1 MENFGVF
8 YARFKS
14 LAYMSLDQL
23 SLPNFSF
30 WEYFAVANFAGWIGF
45 WIRTLIMRRH
55 MPNLMHFVPQS
66 QAFPRISVIVPARN
80 EAAKLQDALCTLLSQ
95 HYPNFEIIAINDRST
110 DRTGEILDALAQTHA
125 CLKVIHV
132 QELPEGWLG
141 KNYANYL
148 GYQHSSG
155 EYLLFTDADIF
166 FHPETLVR
174 TVTYALRER
183 AKHVVAYPK
192 MLTSSAMEEAFIALF
207 GFLFTWKFSPS
218 GARNPKNRNAYIG
231 VGAFNFIERSLYERI
246 GTHLHLRANVD
257 DDVKLGYWVKQHAE
271 ATHVVRGAD
280 LLSVR
285 WRDGLW
291 DSIKGIERSAFPGI
305 NFSWLWVGIGIVGT
319 LFGLIAPYWL
329 LFMQS
334 ITITLC
340 ASGSI
345 GMIFLIYFTLTRN
358 SLCALRITFLH
369 PAASLLFLYALI
381 SSAVKITW
389 QGGVEWRGTFY
400 PIALLKKKSS
410 PNTASLQAT
419 H

>member
-1 MENFGVF
+1 LRLKPNADMNFDH
-8 YARFKS
+8 
-14 LAYMSLDQL
+14 L
-23 SLPNFSF
+23 LPNLSF
-30 WEYFAVANFAGWIGF
+30 WEYLAVANVAGWIGF
-45 WIRTLIMRRH
+45 WVRTLIMRRH
-55 MPNLMHFVPQS
+55 MPNLMDFAPQPH
-66 QAFPRISVIVPARN
+66 AFPRVSVIVPARN
-80 EAAKLQDALCTLLSQ
+80 EAKRLQAALQTLLSQ
-95 HYPNFEIIAINDRST
+95 HYPNFEIIAIDDRST
-110 DRTGEILDALAQTHA
+110 DCTGEILDSLAQTHS

-132 QELPEGWLG
+132 HELPEGWLG

-183 AKHVVAYPK
+183 AKHIVAYPK

-218 GARNPKNRNAYIG
+218 GARNPKNRHAYIG

-280 LLSVR
+280 LLAVR
-285 WRDGLW
+285 WREGLW

-319 LFGLIAPYWL
+319 CFGLIAPYWL
-329 LFMQS
+329 LFMPS
-334 ITITLC
+334 ALITLC
-340 ASGSI
+340 AGSSI
-345 GMIFLIYFTLTRN
+345 AMIFLIYFTLIRH
-358 SLCALRITFLH
+358 SLRALRITLLH
-369 PAASLLFLYALI
+369 PVASLLFLYALI

-400 PIALLKKKSS
+400 PIALLKKKAL
-410 PNTASLQAT
+410 TDTTSLQAT
-419 H
+419 S

>member
-1 MENFGVF
+1 
-8 YARFKS
+8 
-14 LAYMSLDQL
+14 MSFDHL
-23 SLPNFSF
+23 LPHFSF
-30 WEYFAVANFAGWIGF
+30 WEYLAVANVAGWIGF

-55 MPNLMHFVPQS
+55 MPNLMDFAPQPHT
-66 QAFPRISVIVPARN
+66 FPRVSVIVPARN
-80 EAAKLQDALCTLLSQ
+80 EAKRLQAALQTLLSQ
-95 HYPNFEIIAINDRST
+95 RYPNFEIIAINDRST
-110 DRTGEILDALAQTHA
+110 DCTGEILDSLAQTHT

-183 AKHVVAYPK
+183 AKHIVAYPK

-218 GARNPKNRNAYIG
+218 GARNPKNRHAYIG

-271 ATHVVRGAD
+271 ATHVVRGTD
-280 LLSVR
+280 LLAVR
-285 WRDGLW
+285 WREGLW

-329 LFMQS
+329 LFMPS
-334 ITITLC
+334 ALITLC
-340 ASGSI
+340 AGSSI
-345 GMIFLIYFTLTRN
+345 AMIFLIYFTLIRN
-358 SLCALRITFLH
+358 SLRALRITLLH
-369 PAASLLFLYALI
+369 PVASLLFLYALI

-400 PIALLKKKSS
+400 SLALLKKKALTDTTS
-410 PNTASLQAT
+410 AHAT
-419 H
+419 L

>member
-1 MENFGVF
+1 
-8 YARFKS
+8 
-14 LAYMSLDQL
+14 MSFDHL
-23 SLPNFSF
+23 LPHFSF
-30 WEYFAVANFAGWIGF
+30 WEYLAVASVAGWIGF

-55 MPNLMHFVPQS
+55 MPNLMDFAPQPHT
-66 QAFPRISVIVPARN
+66 FPRVSVIVPARN
-80 EAAKLQDALCTLLSQ
+80 EAKRLQAALQTLLSQ
-95 HYPNFEIIAINDRST
+95 RYPNFEIIAINDRST
-110 DRTGEILDALAQTHA
+110 DCTGEILDSLAQTHT

-183 AKHVVAYPK
+183 AKHIVAYPK

-218 GARNPKNRNAYIG
+218 GARNPKNRHAYIG

-271 ATHVVRGAD
+271 ATHVVRGTD
-280 LLSVR
+280 LLAVR
-285 WRDGLW
+285 WREGLW

-329 LFMQS
+329 LFMPS
-334 ITITLC
+334 ALITLC
-340 ASGSI
+340 AGSSI
-345 GMIFLIYFTLTRN
+345 AMIFLIYFTLIRN
-358 SLCALRITFLH
+358 SLRALRITLLH
-369 PAASLLFLYALI
+369 PVASLLFLYALI

-400 PIALLKKKSS
+400 SLALLKKKALTDTTS
-410 PNTASLQAT
+410 AHAT
-419 H
+419 L